1 MENMFRAYSRN
12 SAVNY
17 ALTYGAN
24 PNPRY
29 RYFKEYQQLG
39 GDCTNFISQCL
50 HAGGAPFDY
59 NFKIQWWYNSSGSW
73 SPAWAIA
80 HSLYWYLKEKNRLDS
95 PGLKGQEVSDIR
107 LLQTGD
113 LIMYE
118 SYRNVIYHAA
128 MITNIIKEGNSFT
141 PLITQHTPEAVNI
154 SYIKPKAKKM
164 HFMKISV

>member
-12 SAVNY
+12 AAVNY

-24 PNPRY
+24 PNPAY
-29 RYFKEYQQLG
+29 RYFKEYQMLG

-59 NFKIQWWYNSSGSW
+59 NFKIQWWYNSSSSW
-73 SPAWAIA
+73 SYAWTIA
-80 HSLYWYLKEKNRLDS
+80 HSLYWYLREKYRLNS
-95 PGLKGQEVSDIR
+95 PGLKGQEVSDIS
-107 LLQTGD
+107 LLQLGD

-118 SYRNVIYHAA
+118 SYRGVIYHSAI
-128 MITNIIKEGNSFT
+128 ITSFVNSA
-141 PLITQHTPEAVNI
+141 PRITQHTPELVNI

-164 HFMKISV
+164 HFIKISV